1 MTLTQNKGA
10 LTGGVALS
18 KVNTLTVSGAGTDSA
33 ITVGALGSSSQDYGI
48 TVNASG
54 LKGGLT
60 FGAAA
65 TNGDVNL
72 NLSDVTGDV
81 VGGTIGAAN
90 VTVHAAKLGT
100 TELGAITATG
110 DVVIDALG
118 ILGGGK
124 DTATADDALTVGDI
138 SATGK
143 AITVQFDGGSDVV
156 IGTLTGKTVTVDASN
171 YLGAILNTGTSAN
184 ADAVI
189 GDITATTAT
198 IKGSEIGANTFSITT
213 DNLTYTG
220 GLAADPLTIADAATT
235 VGLKLSIDTGAGDDS
250 VTITA
255 ATGKMTGTIANAET
269 VSISAAAGG
278 LDMSGLTITGNTAGT
293 TTITGS
299 DVADV
304 LKAAVGGGTIT
315 GGAGADTIM
324 LGAGADTVVVG
335 TVTAAG
341 IDTIANFATAD
352 TIKTNANATANVA
365 GLHDKGDISG
375 TLDVALATFG
385 SGQTNA
391 TEEHHAYT
399 FTNNGDTYLLIDNG
413 TAGYDATTD
422 SVIKLTGVDITTL
435 TPDQI
440 LNATA

>member
-1 MTLTQNKGA
+1 
-10 LTGGVALS
+10 
-18 KVNTLTVSGAGTDSA
+18 
-33 ITVGALGSSSQDYGI
+33 
-48 TVNASG
+48 
-54 LKGGLT
+54 
-60 FGAAA
+60 
-65 TNGDVNL
+65 
-72 NLSDVTGDV
+72 
-81 VGGTIGAAN
+81 
-90 VTVHAAKLGT
+90 
-100 TELGAITATG
+100 
-110 DVVIDALG
+110 
-118 ILGGGK
+118 
-124 DTATADDALTVGDI
+124 
-138 SATGK
+138 
-143 AITVQFDGGSDVV
+143 
-156 IGTLTGKTVTVDASN
+156 
-171 YLGAILNTGTSAN
+171 
-184 ADAVI
+184 
-189 GDITATTAT
+189 
-198 IKGSEIGANTFSITT
+198 
-213 DNLTYTG
+213 
-220 GLAADPLTIADAATT
+220 
-235 VGLKLSIDTGAGDDS
+235 
-250 VTITA
+250 
-255 ATGKMTGTIANAET
+255 
-269 VSISAAAGG
+269 
-278 LDMSGLTITGNTAGT
+278 MSGLTITGNTAGT